1 MLVFRKI
8 LRTYVLNRW
17 YLNLFTETLD
27 DFKTTLNKW
36 FYCQPWKKDQH
47 LRKHFM
53 VSFIKI
59 FPLIWKVCFFVDLFR
74 LTFAHFSRNIWL
86 QRFWWVICKLV
97 WLKSKIREEHL
108 WWLENRHFILTL
120 FLLQKQRF
128 LAQRNCWAEVDKRV
142 PRET

>member
-74 LTFAHFSRNIWL
+74 LTFAHFSKNIWL

-97 WLKSKIREEHL
+97 WLKSKIRKRITPVMTRERAFHYE
-108 WWLENRHFILTL
+108 TL
-120 FLLQKQRF
+120 SSAETTFLSSKKL
-128 LAQRNCWAEVDKRV
+128 LSWSW
-142 PRET
+142 

>member
-27 DFKTTLNKW
+27 DFKKTLNKW

-74 LTFAHFSRNIWL
+74 LTFAHFSKNIWL
-86 QRFWWVICKLV
+86 QRYWWVICKLV
-97 WLKSKIREEHL
+97 WLKIKIRKKGSPVLTRE
-108 WWLENRHFILTL
+108 RTFHFDTL
-120 FLLQKQRF
+120 SSAETTFLSSKKLQS
-128 LAQRNCWAEVDKRV
+128 WSW
-142 PRET
+142 